1 MNKVFT
7 SMERWFRRHSIRNL
21 MNYIVGGML
30 IVFLADFLLP
40 SLNLWSYLYL
50 DMRLVMRG
58 QIWRLLTFV
67 LLPPNSSLFW
77 ILFSLY
83 FYWMIGNALENH
95 WGTARFNMFYFVGIL
110 GNILAAVLTGY
121 TTNTYLNLSLFLA
134 FAAVY
139 PNFEL
144 MLFFFLPV
152 KVKYLALLDVLL
164 YAWNLIVGPWS
175 VRASIV
181 FSLLNVILF
190 FGGDLLSTIRRES
203 SYWKTRSNFRRT
215 MRK

>member
-30 IVFLADFLLP
+30 IVYLADFLLP
-40 SLNLWSYLYL
+40 SLHLSSHLSLN
-50 DMRLVMRG
+50 MGLVLRG
-58 QIWRLLTFV
+58 QIWRLVTFV
-67 LLPPNSSLFW
+67 LLPPNTSLFW
-77 ILFSLY
+77 IIFSLY
-83 FYWMIGNALENH
+83 FYWMIGSALENH

-110 GNILAAVLTGY
+110 GNILAAALTGGA
-121 TTNTYLNLSLFLA
+121 TNTYLNLSLFLA

-144 MLFFFLPV
+144 MVFFFLPV

-175 VRASIV
+175 ERASIV

-203 SYWKTRSNFRRT
+203 GYWKTRANFRRT
-215 MRK
+215 MRR

>member
-21 MNYIVGGML
+21 MNSIVGGML
-30 IVFLADFLLP
+30 IVYLADFLLP
-40 SLNLWSYLYL
+40 SLHLSSHLSLN
-50 DMRLVMRG
+50 MGLVLRG
-58 QIWRLLTFV
+58 QIWRLVTFV
-67 LLPPNSSLFW
+67 LLPPNTSLFW
-77 ILFSLY
+77 IIFSLY
-83 FYWMIGNALENH
+83 FYWMIGSALENH
-95 WGTARFNMFYFVGIL
+95 WGTARFNMFYFVGIF
-110 GNILAAVLTGY
+110 GNILAAALTGGA
-121 TTNTYLNLSLFLA
+121 TNTYLNLSLFLA

-144 MLFFFLPV
+144 MVFFFLPV
-152 KVKYLALLDVLL
+152 KVKYLALLDVLF

-175 VRASIV
+175 ERASIV

-203 SYWKTRSNFRRT
+203 SYWKTRANFRRT
-215 MRK
+215 MRR

>member
-21 MNYIVGGML
+21 MNYVVGGML

-40 SLNLWSYLYL
+40 GLRLWSYLYL
-50 DMRLVMRG
+50 DMGLVLRG
-58 QIWRLLTFV
+58 QIWRLVTFV
-67 LLPPNSSLFW
+67 LLPPNSSFVW
-77 ILFSLY
+77 IIFSLY
-83 FYWMIGNALENH
+83 FYWMIGSALENH

-110 GNILAAVLTGY
+110 GNILAAALTGS

-152 KVKYLALLDVLL
+152 KVKYLALLDVVL

-203 SYWKTRSNFRRT
+203 SYWKTRANFRRA
-215 MRK
+215 MRR